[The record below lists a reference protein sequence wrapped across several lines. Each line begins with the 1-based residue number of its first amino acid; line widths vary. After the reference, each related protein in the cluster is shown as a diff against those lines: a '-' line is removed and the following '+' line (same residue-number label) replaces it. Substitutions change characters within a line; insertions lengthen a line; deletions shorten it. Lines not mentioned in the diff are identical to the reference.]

1 MAHLRRDLLRG
12 VSGQSG
18 EAPIRDG
25 GARDMPQELQD
36 LHGCD
41 HLHHRVS
48 ARARVLEVLQ
58 RGAGRRAVAR
68 GAGGDIRDAQIEPCG
83 VPAQRQEQVQ
93 DPSRLHQVPADRDEV
108 HPLELHEQQVR
119 RQASERVPR
128 RRGGGAAELLRRGV
142 DALGPAQR
150 REQARVHHLDEVPDL
165 RQPVRGRGGLR
176 QEGARR
182 HPVRSDGVRAAL
194 RARRDERVDERRPHH
209 AAGEP
214 GGFGDPGDLGRPR
227 EEALPRHRL
236 RERAGE
242 LLDQA
247 LQHRLPVQHRE
258 LRADR
263 RRARRR
269 PSGHRLRGARAVRGR
284 RPCHDQR
291 QLRRRRGVRGRR

>member
-1 MAHLRRDLLRG
+1 MDGRRGARARHRQHPQAARHAEGPESGPLDLRVHDGLPMAHLRRDLLRG

-58 RGAGRRAVAR
+58 RGAGRR
-68 GAGGDIRDAQIEPCG
+68 G

-182 HPVRSDGVRAAL
+182 HPVRSGKT
-194 RARRDERVDERRPHH
+194 
-209 AAGEP
+209 
-214 GGFGDPGDLGRPR
+214 
-227 EEALPRHRL
+227 
-236 RERAGE
+236 
-242 LLDQA
+242 
-247 LQHRLPVQHRE
+247 
-258 LRADR
+258 
-263 RRARRR
+263 
-269 PSGHRLRGARAVRGR
+269 S
-284 RPCHDQR
+284 
-291 QLRRRRGVRGRR
+291 